1 MKNYVDMYL
10 DGDMDEDVVEFE
22 KFGRRGKLEPKE
34 NQRPRRNLVQEN
46 IKAKRRKR
54 EAEKERAATEENED
68 YMLA

>member
-10 DGDMDEDVVEFE
+10 DGDMDEDIIEFE

-34 NQRPRRNLVQEN
+34 SQRPRRNLAQES

-54 EAEKERAATEENED
+54 EAEKERAAAEENED